1 MEILGYLAIGYVV
14 IAIIILAVFIPYMIK
29 NAYELPQ
36 NIDIFEM

>member
-36 NIDIFEM
+36 TIDIFEM